1 MAGLSPYERGAL
13 LLTGAFT
20 LFSLGWF
27 FRDQTQ
33 PQPYTVTTVQS
44 PQQQAAASGQDSS
57 SDWPESLLPG
67 EVIDL
72 NTADLYDLDRLPGI
86 GPTKAQAILDYRDQQ
101 GPFTQVDQLLEVS
114 GIGSATLEGLR
125 PYVTVS

>member
-44 PQQQAAASGQDSS
+44 PQQEAAATFSNNWS
-57 SDWPESLLPG
+57 
-67 EVIDL
+67 
-72 NTADLYDLDRLPGI
+72 R
-86 GPTKAQAILDYRDQQ
+86 
-101 GPFTQVDQLLEVS
+101 FTC
-114 GIGSATLEGLR
+114 
-125 PYVTVS
+125 YC

>member
-1 MAGLSPYERGAL
+1 M
-13 LLTGAFT
+13 
-20 LFSLGWF
+20 
-27 FRDQTQ
+27 
-33 PQPYTVTTVQS
+33 
-44 PQQQAAASGQDSS
+44 
-57 SDWPESLLPG
+57 
-67 EVIDL
+67 

-114 GIGSATLEGLR
+114 GIGSATLESLR

>member
-1 MAGLSPYERGAL
+1 M
-13 LLTGAFT
+13 
-20 LFSLGWF
+20 
-27 FRDQTQ
+27 
-33 PQPYTVTTVQS
+33 TTVQS
-44 PQQQAAASGQDSS
+44 PQQEATASTQDSP
-57 SDWPESLLPG
+57 SDWPESLLSG

-114 GIGSATLEGLR
+114 GIGSATLESLR

>member
-1 MAGLSPYERGAL
+1 M
-13 LLTGAFT
+13 
-20 LFSLGWF
+20 
-27 FRDQTQ
+27 
-33 PQPYTVTTVQS
+33 TTVQS
-44 PQQQAAASGQDSS
+44 PQQEAAASTQDSP